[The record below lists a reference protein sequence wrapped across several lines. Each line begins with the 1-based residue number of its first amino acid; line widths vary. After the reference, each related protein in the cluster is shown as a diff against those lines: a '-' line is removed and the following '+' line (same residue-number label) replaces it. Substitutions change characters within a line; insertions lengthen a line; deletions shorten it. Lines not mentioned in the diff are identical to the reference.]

1 MDMDKIGKVS
11 ERPFGR
17 SLISFILILTILLGF
32 LPTTAFAAET
42 MTVSDPD
49 ALEQIGTI
57 TIEGND
63 YNLYRLVVDT
73 VQYNAIE
80 FSDASSCA
88 ITTVVPVMGKKP
100 AAIGATNLINVAP
113 DSENYSKGE
122 ALYQS
127 SISSNLSEEILDG
140 LRTDTD
146 KLGYYLYTVKRGKI
160 NTIIGVLILEWPE
173 ASQEVEGANKDE
185 LQRVIA
191 GAGLISSS
199 DYYQAEDYY
208 NGKTTSSDGFWQ
220 DFQTALKTAKE
231 ILDNITAT
239 QEDVNGA
246 TASLNAAIAN
256 LIPAN
261 QVNATVLYEAIQEV
275 ESRGYRQEDYTP
287 ETWTAYKTVYE
298 KGKAYLASLYDQD
311 GNPTTENKAEHQDTV
326 EQYAEELLAAAGDL
340 DAVYNGGDEVTSASI
355 SQRSLAGM
363 LAQFAGALE
372 HESGYT
378 EESFTAF
385 QTAYQEAQSY
395 YQQHGLVGTSVS
407 ASVLNGYQRHAAA
420 LWSAYYEGL
429 ESAKETISVS
439 LRVADSQVAYD
450 LASPDG
456 AELGLPPSE
465 GIYENPDVSLSGA
478 GRTVAGLVASAG
490 LQLQVKGNSSL
501 TSNRQTTVAVFVNG
515 IQLRDAGLNPTQLDG
530 VAVNRAKWGDIKL
543 RDGDEVVIL
552 FAPAPMDREYSAM
565 GVTAYVNTT
574 DFWGLLSFED
584 HAETVAEGEALTL
597 KVTRTG
603 GWVGSYDGRSAPFN
617 GARLL
622 AVKLDERG
630 APSGEYQ
637 LLEGITD
644 ASGTVTTHLNEAG
657 QYVLV
662 AANPES
668 VIFDQTASGAQHQY
682 ASLNAPARTTVT
694 VTPLN
699 EEELAAAKEARKSLL
714 AAVLAGCNATE
725 LGEAVYAQVQA
736 AHDAG
741 VQAIEDATSL
751 KAAEDALSNA
761 LTQIE
766 SLVENAE
773 KSNEES
779 VSAMRKYLAKL
790 PTVAQIGEG
799 LFLQSDIS
807 TMQEASSHYAGM
819 TGYQKSQLTGQEQ
832 AQWEA
837 LVEAYG
843 EDGSN
848 LPEKTF
854 TLTFEFIGQ
863 EGSSD
868 PFKSFLALKNKGFR
882 YANVIELSPNDEW
895 WVYIRTETG
904 TALNELDYEIYRVES
919 TGATLSEL
927 RLDRPPTD
935 PKGGYN
941 KGWEG
946 VAPFYFADSTSA
958 FMPRNDVTITF
969 YIRGKTSV
977 ESLRSSALDQLSEA
991 FNGYKRSDYSDTNWK
1006 TLTSAYDEGVSKINA
1021 AENAEAI
1028 ETALSDALNA
1038 MKAVETRVSSGEF
1051 GSVHVTVENTTYA
1064 DGSFYQN
1071 GGAFVEAE
1079 VELCSDTTMMTAVL
1093 EALSENGYGWN
1104 NGNDTSVTYIENI
1117 YKDVNQ
1123 NGQWDN
1129 GEAKLAA
1136 FDGSV
1141 SSGWM
1146 GVLNDWFTNYG
1157 FSSYA
1162 VSNTDRDYRLVDG
1175 DEIRV
1180 MFTMD
1185 GYGDDLGGTW
1195 GNGDTSL
1202 KELEVTGGTLSP
1214 SFDGETTSYALTL
1227 DGGDVSVTP
1236 TAANKNF
1243 LVKTFINNKTTANNV
1258 EYYRRGE
1265 NLPVQPGDTIYIG
1278 VGEYKWPSMNNQSGN
1293 TLRYTGTWYT
1303 IQVCESGAKGIQ
1315 ARIDDLPDKSEI
1327 TYSNYKSFQ
1336 QTVSALQAD
1345 YNALPDKSQVS
1356 AAKLTAAAEQIQF
1369 FAAID
1374 SVKTQI
1380 ADLPTAVEITENPE
1394 AHRSKVEAAKTAYEA
1409 LGISGQLYLKAAEV
1423 ARLNEAVEA
1432 LGGSISPDDVAAV
1445 QAFNDLVE
1453 AIGEKVSAGS
1463 KDAIVAARTAY
1474 ENLTDAQKALVATA
1488 PDSYN
1493 TLLNAEAALP
1503 VVERIA
1509 GIGTVTLES
1518 EAAITAARQAY
1529 TDYAGKFSGKDMV
1542 SNLNVLEAAEA
1553 ALEILQGGG
1562 QGTSGYREVMNGVLE
1577 YLEQNVKNP
1586 IVGSTKGEWAVL
1598 AQARAGTLSEDVR
1611 AAYLANLADYVE
1623 THDGILDTSKNGT
1636 MHTEYARVVVTLT
1649 ALGMDATQFQVSD
1662 GKTYNL
1668 VKPLLDEA
1676 AEGSSYTYQVSEQGN
1691 NGTIWALIAL
1701 NSGDYYRDEAGNTA
1715 RAAWID
1721 LLIDKQQSNGN
1732 WPIYNPDQ
1740 ENDGSGSQLGGVD
1753 VCAMALQ
1760 ALAPYYLDAGEFNR
1774 LGTAHSHE
1782 DLQSAV
1788 KKALDFLST
1797 SQNSTG
1803 GYGSSESSAQVI
1815 VALAA
1820 LKKDA
1825 GSFAKG
1831 SISVLAD
1838 LLGYRKTDGGF
1849 SHTSDGPIDQMS
1861 TEQASYALV
1870 AYDRYKNN
1878 KKPLYDMSDVFDG
1891 PTDGTDTDHTI
1902 HASADAGGT
1911 ISPVGDVTVPDGA
1924 KQSFTVT
1931 PNEGYQIE
1939 DILVDGKSV
1948 WAGGATVAQKLE
1960 PPEYQLPTVPV
1971 EDVEPEACAD
1981 GIHVGEN
1988 VVIGQ
1993 RAATCTEPGY
2003 TGDTICGA
2011 CGEVLE
2017 QGAETRTVPHQ
2028 YGGAWQMDET
2038 SHWQVCQICG
2048 AKSSAEPHVFEQ
2060 TEEPAPPELE
2070 FPEQGGATQK
2080 PTTGEETEAPGA
2092 EPEMPDADGQQPEET
2107 EGQDPDTIPPEGESD
2122 PEVPAPGEET
2132 GEDSANENEP
2142 PAEEQ
2147 TKIPESAE
2155 APASDESQPDINPG
2169 STGGELVS
2177 VVGIHPML
2185 LMSVGAG
2192 LPQTDGTAEP
2202 HAEGSACQVCG
2213 YSPETGGTAACSHSG
2228 GTATCTALASCD
2240 LCGQSYGDY
2249 AQHAFTETAHSS
2261 GVHWNVCAACGLEE
2275 LSSLAPHSWELDAA
2289 ASTET
2294 ISVYVCPDCGAE
2306 RTEAES
2312 AAPTTAAN
2320 ALVTSA
2326 DSKSYT
2332 YTFENVTEDHAISV
2346 TFEKP
2351 SPVIVQEVTING
2363 NTQTAVIDEAAVQK
2377 AVEAVTASA
2386 ADTITIIP
2394 TADSSSISSV
2404 SVELPA
2410 GAAQTISEANAGVE
2424 IQTSRGT
2431 VTLPANVLGSIAQK
2445 ETDGEKLSIHVEE
2458 KSHSAMEDIV
2468 PDGTNLAGSVAVE
2481 VSVRVGSTE
2490 LTSFGGHDLTLTIPV
2505 DNSFTLSREYKV
2517 LVISDNG
2524 SHEILT
2530 GTCRV
2535 SDSGRVVSISV
2546 NHLSTFIVLA
2556 ETTAQTFTITA
2567 TAGGNGDIDPFGSV
2581 EVDAGEDQIFH
2592 ITPDNGYE
2600 IATLRVDGKT
2610 VDLDELYI
2618 RSDGSASYTFYDVD
2632 ASHSIRATFQRGTEI
2647 PDFGPVGGEV

>member
-1 MDMDKIGKVS
+1 MDMDKIGKVT

-355 SQRSLAGM
+355 YQRSLAGM

-1079 VELCSDTTMMTAVL
+1079 VELYSDTTMMTAVL

-1146 GVLNDWFTNYG
+1146 GVLNDWFTN
-1157 FSSYA
+1157 
-1162 VSNTDRDYRLVDG
+1162 L
-1175 DEIRV
+1175 
-1180 MFTMD
+1180 
-1185 GYGDDLGGTW
+1185 
-1195 GNGDTSL
+1195 SL
-1202 KELEVTGGTLSP
+1202 
-1214 SFDGETTSYALTL
+1214 
-1227 DGGDVSVTP
+1227 
-1236 TAANKNF
+1236 
-1243 LVKTFINNKTTANNV
+1243 
-1258 EYYRRGE
+1258 
-1265 NLPVQPGDTIYIG
+1265 
-1278 VGEYKWPSMNNQSGN
+1278 
-1293 TLRYTGTWYT
+1293 
-1303 IQVCESGAKGIQ
+1303 
-1315 ARIDDLPDKSEI
+1315 
-1327 TYSNYKSFQ
+1327 
-1336 QTVSALQAD
+1336 
-1345 YNALPDKSQVS
+1345 
-1356 AAKLTAAAEQIQF
+1356 
-1369 FAAID
+1369 
-1374 SVKTQI
+1374 
-1380 ADLPTAVEITENPE
+1380 
-1394 AHRSKVEAAKTAYEA
+1394 
-1409 LGISGQLYLKAAEV
+1409 
-1423 ARLNEAVEA
+1423 
-1432 LGGSISPDDVAAV
+1432 
-1445 QAFNDLVE
+1445 
-1453 AIGEKVSAGS
+1453 
-1463 KDAIVAARTAY
+1463 
-1474 ENLTDAQKALVATA
+1474 
-1488 PDSYN
+1488 
-1493 TLLNAEAALP
+1493 
-1503 VVERIA
+1503 
-1509 GIGTVTLES
+1509 
-1518 EAAITAARQAY
+1518 
-1529 TDYAGKFSGKDMV
+1529 
-1542 SNLNVLEAAEA
+1542 
-1553 ALEILQGGG
+1553 
-1562 QGTSGYREVMNGVLE
+1562 
-1577 YLEQNVKNP
+1577 
-1586 IVGSTKGEWAVL
+1586 
-1598 AQARAGTLSEDVR
+1598 
-1611 AAYLANLADYVE
+1611 
-1623 THDGILDTSKNGT
+1623 
-1636 MHTEYARVVVTLT
+1636 
-1649 ALGMDATQFQVSD
+1649 
-1662 GKTYNL
+1662 
-1668 VKPLLDEA
+1668 
-1676 AEGSSYTYQVSEQGN
+1676 
-1691 NGTIWALIAL
+1691 
-1701 NSGDYYRDEAGNTA
+1701 
-1715 RAAWID
+1715 
-1721 LLIDKQQSNGN
+1721 
-1732 WPIYNPDQ
+1732 
-1740 ENDGSGSQLGGVD
+1740 
-1753 VCAMALQ
+1753 
-1760 ALAPYYLDAGEFNR
+1760 
-1774 LGTAHSHE
+1774 
-1782 DLQSAV
+1782 
-1788 KKALDFLST
+1788 
-1797 SQNSTG
+1797 
-1803 GYGSSESSAQVI
+1803 
-1815 VALAA
+1815 
-1820 LKKDA
+1820 
-1825 GSFAKG
+1825 
-1831 SISVLAD
+1831 
-1838 LLGYRKTDGGF
+1838 
-1849 SHTSDGPIDQMS
+1849 
-1861 TEQASYALV
+1861 
-1870 AYDRYKNN
+1870 
-1878 KKPLYDMSDVFDG
+1878 
-1891 PTDGTDTDHTI
+1891 I
-1902 HASADAGGT
+1902 H
-1911 ISPVGDVTVPDGA
+1911 
-1924 KQSFTVT
+1924 
-1931 PNEGYQIE
+1931 
-1939 DILVDGKSV
+1939 
-1948 WAGGATVAQKLE
+1948 
-1960 PPEYQLPTVPV
+1960 
-1971 EDVEPEACAD
+1971 
-1981 GIHVGEN
+1981 
-1988 VVIGQ
+1988 
-1993 RAATCTEPGY
+1993 
-2003 TGDTICGA
+2003 
-2011 CGEVLE
+2011 
-2017 QGAETRTVPHQ
+2017 
-2028 YGGAWQMDET
+2028 
-2038 SHWQVCQICG
+2038 
-2048 AKSSAEPHVFEQ
+2048 
-2060 TEEPAPPELE
+2060 
-2070 FPEQGGATQK
+2070 
-2080 PTTGEETEAPGA
+2080 
-2092 EPEMPDADGQQPEET
+2092 
-2107 EGQDPDTIPPEGESD
+2107 
-2122 PEVPAPGEET
+2122 
-2132 GEDSANENEP
+2132 
-2142 PAEEQ
+2142 
-2147 TKIPESAE
+2147 
-2155 APASDESQPDINPG
+2155 
-2169 STGGELVS
+2169 
-2177 VVGIHPML
+2177 
-2185 LMSVGAG
+2185 
-2192 LPQTDGTAEP
+2192 
-2202 HAEGSACQVCG
+2202 
-2213 YSPETGGTAACSHSG
+2213 
-2228 GTATCTALASCD
+2228 
-2240 LCGQSYGDY
+2240 
-2249 AQHAFTETAHSS
+2249 
-2261 GVHWNVCAACGLEE
+2261 
-2275 LSSLAPHSWELDAA
+2275 
-2289 ASTET
+2289 
-2294 ISVYVCPDCGAE
+2294 
-2306 RTEAES
+2306 
-2312 AAPTTAAN
+2312 
-2320 ALVTSA
+2320 
-2326 DSKSYT
+2326 
-2332 YTFENVTEDHAISV
+2332 
-2346 TFEKP
+2346 
-2351 SPVIVQEVTING
+2351 
-2363 NTQTAVIDEAAVQK
+2363 
-2377 AVEAVTASA
+2377 
-2386 ADTITIIP
+2386 
-2394 TADSSSISSV
+2394 
-2404 SVELPA
+2404 
-2410 GAAQTISEANAGVE
+2410 ISEP
-2424 IQTSRGT
+2424 TR
-2431 VTLPANVLGSIAQK
+2431 P
-2445 ETDGEKLSIHVEE
+2445 
-2458 KSHSAMEDIV
+2458 
-2468 PDGTNLAGSVAVE
+2468 
-2481 VSVRVGSTE
+2481 
-2490 LTSFGGHDLTLTIPV
+2490 
-2505 DNSFTLSREYKV
+2505 
-2517 LVISDNG
+2517 
-2524 SHEILT
+2524 
-2530 GTCRV
+2530 
-2535 SDSGRVVSISV
+2535 
-2546 NHLSTFIVLA
+2546 
-2556 ETTAQTFTITA
+2556 
-2567 TAGGNGDIDPFGSV
+2567 
-2581 EVDAGEDQIFH
+2581 
-2592 ITPDNGYE
+2592 
-2600 IATLRVDGKT
+2600 
-2610 VDLDELYI
+2610 
-2618 RSDGSASYTFYDVD
+2618 
-2632 ASHSIRATFQRGTEI
+2632 
-2647 PDFGPVGGEV
+2647 